1 MAGGGAI
8 RLLSI
13 SFNREVKIMMINE
26 QVKNNMTYLYIKMEL
41 NKLSQ
46 KYNLTDDEIKE
57 IEAELKIKLGI
68 TKELCWI

>member
-13 SFNREVKIMMINE
+13 SFNREVKIMTINE
-26 QVKNNMTYLYIKMEL
+26 QVKNNMTYLYIKTEL

-57 IEAELKIKLGI
+57 IETELKIKLGI

>member
-13 SFNREVKIMMINE
+13 SFNREVKIMTINE
-26 QVKNNMTYLYIKMEL
+26 QVKNNMTYLYIKTEL

-46 KYNLTDDEIKE
+46 KYNLADDEIKE
-57 IEAELKIKLGI
+57 IETELKVKLGI

>member
-8 RLLSI
+8 HLLSI
-13 SFNREVKIMMINE
+13 SFNREVKIMTINE
-26 QVKNNMTYLYIKMEL
+26 QVKNNMTYLYIKTEL

-57 IEAELKIKLGI
+57 IETELKVKLGI

>member
-1 MAGGGAI
+1 
-8 RLLSI
+8 
-13 SFNREVKIMMINE
+13 MMINE

-57 IEAELKIKLGI
+57 IETELKAKLGI

>member
-13 SFNREVKIMMINE
+13 SFNREVKIMTINE
-26 QVKNNMTYLYIKMEL
+26 QVKNNMTYLYIKTEL

-46 KYNLTDDEIKE
+46 KYNLTDGEIKE
-57 IEAELKIKLGI
+57 IETELKVKLGI

>member
-13 SFNREVKIMMINE
+13 SFNREVKIMTINE

>member
-13 SFNREVKIMMINE
+13 SFNREVKIMTINE
-26 QVKNNMTYLYIKMEL
+26 QAKNNMTYLYIKTEL

-57 IEAELKIKLGI
+57 IETELKVKLGI

>member
-13 SFNREVKIMMINE
+13 SFNREVEIMTINE

-57 IEAELKIKLGI
+57 IETELKVKLGI

>member
-8 RLLSI
+8 RLLTI
-13 SFNREVKIMMINE
+13 SFSREVKNMTTNE
-26 QVKNNMTYLYIKMEL
+26 QVKNNITYLYIKKEL
-41 NKLSQ
+41 YKLSQ

-57 IEAELKIKLGI
+57 IEDELKVKLGI

>member
-13 SFNREVKIMMINE
+13 SFNREVEIMTINE

-57 IEAELKIKLGI
+57 IETELKIKLGI

>member
-13 SFNREVKIMMINE
+13 SFNREVKIMTIDE
-26 QVKNNMTYLYIKMEL
+26 QAKNNMTYLYIKTEL

-57 IEAELKIKLGI
+57 IETELKVKLGI

>member
-8 RLLSI
+8 RHLSI
-13 SFNREVKIMMINE
+13 SFNREVKIMTINE
-26 QVKNNMTYLYIKMEL
+26 QVKNNMTYLYIKTEL

-57 IEAELKIKLGI
+57 IETELKVKLGI

>member
-13 SFNREVKIMMINE
+13 SFNREVKIMTIDE
-26 QVKNNMTYLYIKMEL
+26 QAKNNMTYLYIKMEL

-57 IEAELKIKLGI
+57 IETELKVKLGI

>member
-13 SFNREVKIMMINE
+13 SFNWEVKIMTINE
-26 QVKNNMTYLYIKMEL
+26 QVKNNMTYLYIKTEL

-57 IEAELKIKLGI
+57 IETELKVKLGI

>member
-13 SFNREVKIMMINE
+13 FFNREVKIMTINE
-26 QVKNNMTYLYIKMEL
+26 QVKNNMTYLYIKTEL

-57 IEAELKIKLGI
+57 IETELKVKLGI

>member
-1 MAGGGAI
+1 MAGGGVI

-13 SFNREVKIMMINE
+13 SFNREVKIMTINE

>member
-13 SFNREVKIMMINE
+13 SFNREVKIMTINE

-57 IEAELKIKLGI
+57 IETELKIKLGI

>member
-1 MAGGGAI
+1 MAWGGAI

-13 SFNREVKIMMINE
+13 SFNREVKIMTINE
-26 QVKNNMTYLYIKMEL
+26 QVKNNMTYLYIKTEL

-57 IEAELKIKLGI
+57 IETELKVKLGI

>member
-8 RLLSI
+8 CLLSI
-13 SFNREVKIMMINE
+13 SFNREVKIMTIDE
-26 QVKNNMTYLYIKMEL
+26 QVKNNMTYLYIKTEL

-57 IEAELKIKLGI
+57 IETELKVKLGI

>member
-1 MAGGGAI
+1 MT
-8 RLLSI
+8 
-13 SFNREVKIMMINE
+13 INE
-26 QVKNNMTYLYIKMEL
+26 QVKNNMTYLDIKTEL

-57 IEAELKIKLGI
+57 IETELKVKLGI

>member
-1 MAGGGAI
+1 MRKGGDCNGNF
-8 RLLSI
+8 R
-13 SFNREVKIMMINE
+13 N
-26 QVKNNMTYLYIKMEL
+26 IKTEL

-57 IEAELKIKLGI
+57 IETELKVKLGI

>member
-1 MAGGGAI
+1 MTGGGAI

-13 SFNREVKIMMINE
+13 SFNREVKIMTINE
-26 QVKNNMTYLYIKMEL
+26 QVKNNMTYLYIKTEL

-57 IEAELKIKLGI
+57 IETELKVKLGI

>member
-13 SFNREVKIMMINE
+13 SFNREVKIMTINE
-26 QVKNNMTYLYIKMEL
+26 QVKNNMTYLYIKTEL

-57 IEAELKIKLGI
+57 IETELKVKLGI